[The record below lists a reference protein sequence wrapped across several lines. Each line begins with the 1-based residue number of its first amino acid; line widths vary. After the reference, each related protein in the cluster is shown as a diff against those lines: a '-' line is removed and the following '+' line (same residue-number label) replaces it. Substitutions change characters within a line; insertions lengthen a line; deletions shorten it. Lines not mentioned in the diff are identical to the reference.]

1 LQRRGIANLRRKTMP
16 KKTKSVESKL
26 RSENLQLLWENS
38 ILRKSLLLA
47 HDHIKTA
54 EKVINYAVGNKRR

>member
-1 LQRRGIANLRRKTMP
+1 MP
-16 KKTKSVESKL
+16 KKTRSVESIL
-26 RSENLQLLWENS
+26 RGKNLQLLWENA

-54 EKVINYAVGNKRR
+54 EKLVNYAIGHKKK